1 MKKFWR
7 TALSVMLA
15 LVMAVG
21 LFACRT
27 DEETG
32 GGDGEKIDIA
42 GVYSIDLSEF
52 MSSYVIYLKIEDDG
66 DFVFSDTAEFK
77 TEKSAGTVSKMTSN
91 YLLLFKKVNGED
103 VSSDGKTCNFEK
115 ETDGRLKVV
124 GTIYVGTAT
133 IPSPM
138 ENDDTGEMVTFY
150 AVPYT
155 GGGSTE
161 TETLETGLYFG
172 EDGIYKYYLNLSE
185 DGRFTAFTSF
195 EMTGMGSGFA
205 YDYGTY
211 TLMGAMCRMTSS
223 VYKEK
228 EDDTKALTES
238 VSIEDGVI
246 KADVKMSP
254 FASDT
259 KEITVTAVTSPVGI
273 VATYEGTATV
283 MGSTFD
289 LSMSVRGDGS
299 YQFLSEDASG
309 ENEDFTETGFIGI
322 EDMLSGKGVLI
333 PEGITT
339 AGEVVV
345 GEDGSLTFKVPVVAG
360 TPRAEVT
367 LSRVES
373 SAEES
378 IASGTYY
385 GMDDTQMYHYYLNI
399 NEDDTFTAFVT
410 FTAMGA
416 DCMGYDYGTITEMGG
431 RLLLT
436 SSVYKDTEDKTQP
449 LTESVSIANGIIT
462 ANVKLSAFAQGTKE
476 ITIAVVSEEVGV
488 AAEYEGNK
496 TVMGSDFALKMTVYL
511 DGSYEFTATD
521 VSGENEPYTESG
533 FIGIEDMLSGAGVL
547 IPAEATEV
555 QTVTVAE
562 DGSLTFKIPVVAGT
576 PRAEITLTRITEAV
590 E

>member
-1 MKKFWR
+1 
-7 TALSVMLA
+7 
-15 LVMAVG
+15 
-21 LFACRT
+21 
-27 DEETG
+27 
-32 GGDGEKIDIA
+32 
-42 GVYSIDLSEF
+42 
-52 MSSYVIYLKIEDDG
+52 
-66 DFVFSDTAEFK
+66 
-77 TEKSAGTVSKMTSN
+77 
-91 YLLLFKKVNGED
+91 
-103 VSSDGKTCNFEK
+103 
-115 ETDGRLKVV
+115 
-124 GTIYVGTAT
+124 
-133 IPSPM
+133 
-138 ENDDTGEMVTFY
+138 
-150 AVPYT
+150 
-155 GGGSTE
+155 
-161 TETLETGLYFG
+161 
-172 EDGIYKYYLNLSE
+172 
-185 DGRFTAFTSF
+185 
-195 EMTGMGSGFA
+195 
-205 YDYGTY
+205 
-211 TLMGAMCRMTSS
+211 MCRMTSS
-223 VYKEK
+223 VYKDK
-228 EDDTKALTES
+228 EDDTKNLTES
-238 VSIEDGVI
+238 VTIEDGVI

-259 KEITVTAVTSPVGI
+259 KEITVTAVTAPVGV

-289 LSMSVRGDGS
+289 LSMVVRGDGS

-339 AGEVVV
+339 AGEVTV
-345 GEDGSLTFKVPVVAG
+345 GEDGSLKFKVPVVAG

-378 IASGTYY
+378 IVPGTYY
-385 GMDDTQMYHYYLNI
+385 GTDDTQMYHYYLNI

-410 FTAMGA
+410 FSAMGA
-416 DCMGYDYGTITEMGG
+416 DDCMGYDYGTVTDMGG

-436 SSVYKDTEDKTQP
+436 SSVYKDAEDQP
-449 LTESVSIANGIIT
+449 LTESVSIANGVIT

-476 ITIAVVSEEVGV
+476 IAIAAVSEEVGV

-533 FIGIEDMLSGAGVL
+533 FIGIENMLQNPGIL
-547 IPAEATEV
+547 IPAGATEA